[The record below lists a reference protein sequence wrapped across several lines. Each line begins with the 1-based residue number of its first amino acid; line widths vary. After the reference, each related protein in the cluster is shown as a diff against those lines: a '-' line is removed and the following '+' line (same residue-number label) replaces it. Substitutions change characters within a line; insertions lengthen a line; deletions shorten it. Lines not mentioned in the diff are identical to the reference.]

1 VSAPALRPDGDP
13 AGDPRPRVAIV
24 TGAATGIGAATA
36 LALARAGLS
45 VVVNHLDSPAKA
57 AAVVKSLRE
66 TGAQGI
72 AVQADVGSREQHEA
86 LVRATVE
93 AFGRWDVLVANAA
106 WAPTRPLVD
115 FREPDLD
122 AVWAVNVKA
131 LVWGMQLAR
140 EQMADGGRI
149 VGISSSTT
157 ALMLA
162 GYSVYDASKAA
173 AEQLVRIY
181 AHEIA
186 DRSITVN
193 AVAPGATATEAYAAG
208 RGEDLVRRFAA
219 MSAFGRLG
227 TVDEIADVVV
237 FLASPA
243 ARWITGQVI
252 RVNGGTA

>member
-1 VSAPALRPDGDP
+1 MSEPVSSAR
-13 AGDPRPRVAIV
+13 AGADSGRVAIV

-36 LALARAGLS
+36 LALGRAGLR
-45 VVVNHLDSPAKA
+45 VVVNHLDTEAEA
-57 AAVVKSLRE
+57 AAVVAALRSA
-66 TGAQGI
+66 GAQAV
-72 AVQADVGSREQHEA
+72 AVQADVSSREQHRA
-86 LVRATVE
+86 LVAAAVE

-115 FREPDLD
+115 FEEADLD
-122 AVWAVNVKA
+122 RVWAVNVKA

-149 VGISSSTT
+149 IGISSSTT
-157 ALMLA
+157 ALLLA

-181 AHEIA
+181 AHEIG
-186 DRSITVN
+186 DRGITVN
-193 AVAPGATATEAYAAG
+193 AVAPGATATESYAAG
-208 RGEDLVRRFAA
+208 RGEELVRRFAA

-227 TVDEIADVVV
+227 TVAEIADVVS
-237 FLASPA
+237 FLASDA

-252 RVNGGTA
+252 RANGGTV